1 MDDQTLPCGQ
11 ARARHG
17 VLWLAIASIVLY
29 FLALTIFNNGT
40 IADEEHHLRAI
51 RWFCDGHWRPP
62 DFLPMLP
69 GYHVLAAVPAR
80 VFGTQLVVLRALNTL
95 LAIGAI
101 LLVHRILRVMNGPNP
116 DDALLHFAWNPLLL
130 PFMALVYTDL
140 PAMLS
145 LVGAVY
151 LHVRRRFVLSALVLL
166 AACLLRQSNVVW
178 VAFMAVWAVVELRQE
193 RFPDSKSQSSAG
205 LGGFLRR
212 AALRVWP
219 HLALGLLAAAFFL
232 VHGQATL
239 GDVRL
244 NGPAVNVAQFYLF
257 ALFVALLWAPVW
269 VRCLRTQWRTVYRP
283 ALMRPLVWA
292 LLTAAAAFLV
302 LNFDN
307 PHPWNEDL
315 RDLKNWPLVAMSS
328 SLAARLIGVLLIVAA
343 IPIVARFTWGQPH
356 RRMLAVIWL
365 FSLLFLLPQWLAEP
379 RYYIIPVFLLNLF
392 AAYTPS
398 QARWVTI
405 WYGVAGAATAT
416 VACIWGGAA
425 GGVW

>member
-1 MDDQTLPCGQ
+1 MDDQTLPRGQ
-11 ARARHG
+11 ARGQHG

-29 FLALTIFNNGT
+29 FLALTIFNNGP
-40 IADEEHHLRAI
+40 IADEEYHLRGV

-80 VFGTQLVVLRALNTL
+80 VFGTQLVVLRAFNTL
-95 LAIGAI
+95 LAIGTI
-101 LLVHRILRVMNGPNP
+101 LLVHRVLRVMNRPNP

-140 PAMLS
+140 PAMLC

-151 LHVRRRFVLSALVLL
+151 LHVRRRFVLSAVALL

-178 VAFMAVWAVVELRQE
+178 VAFMAVWAIVELRQE
-193 RFPDSKSQSSAG
+193 LSADSASQSTAG

-212 AALRVWP
+212 AVLRVWP

-232 VHGQATL
+232 IHGQATL

-244 NGPAVNVAQFYLF
+244 NSPAVNVAQLYLF

-269 VRCLRTQWRTVYRP
+269 VHCLRSEWRTLYRS

-292 LLTAAAAFLV
+292 LLTAAAAFLM

-315 RDLKNWPLVAMSS
+315 RDLRNWPLVTMSS
-328 SLAARLIGVLLIVAA
+328 SLGARLIGVLLIVAA
-343 IPIVARFTWGQPH
+343 IPIVVRFTWRQPH
-356 RRMLAVIWL
+356 RRMLAVVWL
-365 FSLLFLLPQWLAEP
+365 FSFLFLLPQWLAEP
-379 RYYIIPVFLLNLF
+379 RYYIVPVFLLNLF

-398 QARWVTI
+398 QARRVTV
-405 WYGVAGAATAT
+405 WYGATGAATAT
-416 VACIWGGAA
+416 VTCIWGGAA
-425 GGVW
+425 GGVL